1 MFRIN
6 ISLKIKVFLFFLT
19 VIFKNKLIK
28 IEMKISSKAKKIHLY
43 KNFESRLSL
52 FFNFLLMKKLLLMFS
67 LVFSN
72 GENLINN
79 FKLKNYRLISE
90 KTLFLLRTIFKNF
103 LNSFVKNIKINNI
116 INIRNDIDIHDIIT
130 NINFSDLF
138 ISVEEIFFFRKLK
151 FLNLKTNLYIMKKCK
166 SIQPKQHL
174 IKFSLL
180 KIKEKKKNN
189 FYSGL
194 RFFDLLRYKY
204 TYRLKYI
211 NGN

>member
-1 MFRIN
+1 
-6 ISLKIKVFLFFLT
+6 
-19 VIFKNKLIK
+19 
-28 IEMKISSKAKKIHLY
+28 MKKSSKAKKIHSY

-52 FFNFLLMKKLLLMFS
+52 FFNLLIMKKLLLIFS
-67 LVFSN
+67 LIFSN
-72 GENLINN
+72 DENLINN

-90 KTLFLLRTIFKNF
+90 KTLFLLRNIFKNF

-116 INIRNDIDIHDIIT
+116 INIKNDIDIHDIIT

-138 ISVEEIFFFRKLK
+138 NSVEEIFFFRKLK
-151 FLNLKTNLYIMKKCK
+151 FVDLKNNLYIMKKCK
-166 SIQPKQHL
+166 NVHLKQSL

-194 RFFDLLRYKY
+194 RFFDLLKYKY
-204 TYRLKYI
+204 IYRLKYI
-211 NGN
+211 KGN